1 MEPEQTIAEIE
12 RLERIPHPYFAEFL
26 EQPPS
31 KVLEAS
37 SSG

>member
-1 MEPEQTIAEIE
+1 MEPEQTIAEIK
-12 RLERIPHPYFAEFL
+12 RLERRPPPDFV
-26 EQPPS
+26 EQRPS